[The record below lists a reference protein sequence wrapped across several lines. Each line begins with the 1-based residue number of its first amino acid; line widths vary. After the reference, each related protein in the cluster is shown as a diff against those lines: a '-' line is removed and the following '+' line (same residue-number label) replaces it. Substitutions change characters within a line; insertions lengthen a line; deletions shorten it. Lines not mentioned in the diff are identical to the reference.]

1 MIIIGIDT
9 GKKTGFAV
17 NKDGNIIFLKTF
29 GIIAAMVQ
37 VLEYRS
43 QFATDFVVCIEDARK
58 RKWLPPNV
66 GKERLK
72 GAGSVS
78 RDGAIWQ
85 EFCEY
90 HDLPYI
96 LVPPAHLQGLT
107 KMGEDDFKVLTN
119 WDGGRCSEHARDAG
133 VMTHKYHKLLS
144 KNLIPMPAKPS
155 EINQKAKSE
164 KANVE
169 KA

>member
-9 GKKTGFAV
+9 GTKTGFAL
-17 NKDGNIIFLKTF
+17 NFDGKLIQLKTLNIIQ
-29 GIIAAMVQ
+29 AMHQ
-37 VLEYRS
+37 VLEIRS
-43 QFATDFVVCIEDARK
+43 QYAKPMVICIEDARK

-90 HDLPYI
+90 HDLPYL
-96 LVPPAHLQGLT
+96 LVPPSHMTGLT
-107 KMGEDDFKVLTN
+107 KMKPDKFADLTG
-119 WDGGRCSEHARDAG
+119 WQGGRTSEHARDAG
-133 VMTHKYHKLLS
+133 VMIWKYHR
-144 KNLIPMPAKPS
+144 LIEKSHVKIPLKPS
-155 EINQKAKSE
+155 EIKADSKQP
-164 KANVE
+164 KN
-169 KA
+169 K

>member
-9 GKKTGFAV
+9 GTKTGFAV
-17 NKDGNIIFLKTF
+17 NIDGKITQLETY
-29 GIIAAMVQ
+29 GIITAMAE
-37 VLEYRS
+37 VLDVFA
-43 QFATDFVVCIEDARK
+43 QFSGEIVVCIEDARK
-58 RKWLPPNV
+58 RKWLPQNV

-96 LVPPAHLQGLT
+96 LVPPAHLAGLT
-107 KMGEDDFKVLTN
+107 KRTEKDFREITGWHGK
-119 WDGGRCSEHARDAG
+119 RCSEHARDAG
-133 VMTHKYHKLLS
+133 LMTWKYHNLLS
-144 KNLIPMPAKPS
+144 KGLMPMPAKPS
-155 EINQKAKSE
+155 EIKK
-164 KANVE
+164 
-169 KA
+169 

>member
-9 GKKTGFAV
+9 GTKTGFAV
-17 NKDGNIIFLKTF
+17 NMDGKIIQLATV
-29 GIIAAMVQ
+29 GIIEAMDR
-37 VLEYRS
+37 VLDYYS
-43 QFATDFVVCIEDARK
+43 QFSKDIVVCIEDARK

-96 LVPPAHLQGLT
+96 LVPPAHLAGLT
-107 KMGEDDFKVLTN
+107 KRTEKDFREITGWHGK
-119 WDGGRCSEHARDAG
+119 RCSEHARDAG
-133 VMTHKYHKLLS
+133 LMTWSYHRKIS
-144 KNLIPMPAKPS
+144 KGLVKMPPKPS
-155 EINQKAKSE
+155 EGKK
-164 KANVE
+164 
-169 KA
+169 

>member
-96 LVPPAHLQGLT
+96 LVTPAHLAGLT
-107 KMGEDDFKVLTN
+107 KRTEKDFKDMTG
-119 WDGGRCSEHARDAG
+119 WHGKRTSEHARDAG
-133 VMTHKYHKLLS
+133 LMAWKYHRLIS
-144 KNLIPMPAKPS
+144 KGMVKIPPKPS
-155 EINQKAKSE
+155 EI
-164 KANVE
+164 KANDNN
-169 KA
+169 

>member
-29 GIIAAMVQ
+29 GIVKAMEQ

-43 QFATDFVVCIEDARK
+43 QFATDFVLCIEDARK

-78 RDGAIWQ
+78 RDASIWQ

-96 LVPPAHLQGLT
+96 LVPPAHLQRLT
-107 KMGEDDFKVLTN
+107 KMKEDDFKTLTN
-119 WDGGRCSEHARDAG
+119 WDGSRCSEHARDAG
-133 VMTHKYHKLLS
+133 VMTHKYHNLLS
-144 KNLIPMPAKPS
+144 KGLMPMPAKPS
-155 EINQKAKSE
+155 EASQKAKSE
-164 KANVE
+164 KANVK